1 MWKIR
6 IDMFIFVQYTHL
18 NISYHYHNRE
28 IFLYKN
34 RINYILY
41 IERELDTEC
50 VNLYFSINNME
61 KLEAE
66 NCAPQKDVFHQM
78 DTPTLCV
85 SKIATRILFYNV
97 VLRISPPQFMT
108 SRRKR

>member
-1 MWKIR
+1 MWKSR
-6 IDMFIFVQYTHL
+6 IDMPIFVQYTHL
-18 NISYHYHNRE
+18 NISYHYHNRK

-34 RINYILY
+34 RIHYILY

-50 VNLYFSINNME
+50 VNLYFSVNNME
-61 KLEAE
+61 KFEAE